1 MQDASR
7 SGVIS
12 PAELLITERLSSR
25 LARTKNA
32 ERELYAFRELSSA
45 AMRDPADAIRRFLD
59 LAIELCPSAGSS
71 GISELETDELGEPIF
86 RWTAL
91 AGAFAPYVG
100 GSTPRNFSPCGLCLD
115 RRSTILVERPG
126 RVFTYFN
133 DAEPAIVEGLVV
145 PLGGSGDDPLGTIW
159 VVSHSEE
166 TRGFDRTDAQ
176 VIENLAVQV
185 QLTLRLA
192 RLQAAEHRVGAAPLN
207 GDDRPSATA

>member
-1 MQDASR
+1 MQGASR

-12 PAELLITERLSSR
+12 PADLLITERLSSR

-32 ERELYAFRELSSA
+32 ERELYAFRELSKA
-45 AMRDPADAIRRFLD
+45 AMRDPAKAIQRFLD

-71 GISELETDELGEPIF
+71 GISELETDGLGEPIF

-126 RVFTYFN
+126 RVFSYFN
-133 DAEPAIVEGLVV
+133 DAEPEIIEGLVV
-145 PLGGSGDDPLGTIW
+145 PLGGPDDEPLGTIW
-159 VVSHSEE
+159 VVSHSEQV
-166 TRGFDRTDAQ
+166 RGFDRTDAQ

-192 RLQAAEHRVGAAPLN
+192 RLEDAQRALPDAPL
-207 GDDRPSATA
+207 DDGRPSPTA